1 MEFNESQYNIIV
13 EKNNDYIYIYNSFY
27 GSLVKVEDRVYR
39 LFHNK
44 VINDDNK
51 IEYFD
56 ILRKEGI
63 IKPISLNEFNKIII
77 NEKTEIY
84 SKNKNKLT
92 FVLVP
97 TMNCNLRCNY
107 CFEKEYRCNKK
118 LLDENIPKII
128 KFILS
133 RINKNTKKIH
143 ITWFGGEPMLEYA
156 FVCNFSK
163 DIIEAM
169 NKMNIQY
176 TSSMITNGVLLDKNK
191 ICNLVENCCI
201 SRYQITVDGT
211 EQYYCDIKKTI
222 PADYSRLMINIKE
235 LCKYAKVSI
244 RLNSN
249 KTNYE
254 DLKKVTKNIMDI
266 CENSRN
272 LNFYL
277 AKLINYDNQCN
288 LCNFSQEEFDDK
300 KIEYKKYYLSLIDK
314 DYKISLPKYRGCFC
328 GLFTI
333 NNFVIGPE
341 LKIYKCEHDV
351 GNDDKVIGNVEYG
364 IYYSDYMVEFLEN
377 KILDQ
382 CKECSIF
389 PLCLGGCP
397 NQKRVLSKGNS
408 CYYSEKFIVNLV
420 KQWIK

>member
-27 GSLVKVEDRVYR
+27 GSLVKVEDRVYK

-44 VINDDNK
+44 VINDENK

-56 ILRKEGI
+56 LLRKEGI
-63 IKPISLNEFNKIII
+63 IKPTSLNEFNKIII
-77 NEKTEIY
+77 NEKNEIY
-84 SKNKNKLT
+84 SKNKDKLT

-97 TMNCNLRCNY
+97 TMNCNLRCDY

-118 LLDENIPKII
+118 LLNEQIPKIV

-133 RINKNTKKIH
+133 RINRKIKKIH
-143 ITWFGGEPMLEYA
+143 ITWFGGEPMLEYE
-156 FVCNFSK
+156 FICDFSK
-163 DIIEAM
+163 EIIEEM

-176 TSSMITNGVLLDKNK
+176 TSSMITNGVLFDKNK
-191 ICNLVENCCI
+191 ICNLVENCRI

-222 PADYSRLMINIKE
+222 PAVYSKVMINIKE
-235 LCKYAKVSI
+235 LCKYAQVTI

-249 KTNYE
+249 KMNYE
-254 DLKKVTKNIMDI
+254 DLKDVTKYIIDI
-266 CENSRN
+266 CENSKN

-277 AKLINYDNQCN
+277 AKLINYDNQCD
-288 LCNFSQEEFDDK
+288 LCNFSQEEFDDR
-300 KIEYKKYYLSLIDK
+300 KIEYKKYYLSLINK
-314 DYKISLPKYRGCFC
+314 DYKITLPKYRGCFC
-328 GLFTI
+328 GLFTV

-364 IYYSDYMVEFLEN
+364 IYYNDYMVEFLEN

-382 CKECSIF
+382 CKKCSIF

-397 NQKRVLSKGNS
+397 SQKRVLSNGSS